1 MEQNCRLNMLSN
13 FRSEREKYLADAT
26 DLKPS
31 KHIDKLVYFYSYSTT
46 RKDITLSYLGTLT
59 RISIRT
65 QRVARVAVAG
75 VAPDGVGAAVGTAAR
90 GCQALVV
97 VAAVRA

>member
-1 MEQNCRLNMLSN
+1 MCLLILGLNMK
-13 FRSEREKYLADAT
+13 KYLADAT
-26 DLKPS
+26 NLKPS
-31 KHIDKLVYFYSYSTT
+31 KHIDKVIYFYSYST

-97 VAAVRA
+97 VAAVRP